1 MDKIDVPFN
10 IFFLKLDDSTIRH
23 LKPITSLDVFDGIT
37 KNLHPDGLYSP
48 TIFGVVGSNNRYTK
62 FSYIDIKLKIMHP
75 VYYKAL
81 TAMKTLYEG
90 IMTAKEFAVWDEESK
105 DFIKSNALDG
115 QTGYDFFI
123 EHHNKIE
130 HEQRPS
136 IDRQENIAL
145 INKYK
150 DYHLYDKIIV
160 LPAAYR
166 DIEIDDSGR
175 ESSDEINSLY
185 YKILAISN
193 TINPHTVKISPE
205 AYNTQRMSLQKAFN
219 EIYDYLANI
228 IRGKN
233 NLFMG
238 KWASRKIFNG
248 TRNVI
253 SSMTLTTPTLGDE
266 NAITYNDTVVG
277 LYQTLKGILPVSLH
291 RLKTGFL
298 SEVFVSVGAP
308 VLLVN
313 KTTLKSERVI
323 LKTTHYDKWMTNE
336 GLESLISSYKEPS
349 IRHDYVTV
357 DDYYLGLIYRG
368 PDNTF
373 KLFHGLDELPEGREA
388 KDCRPISLTELF
400 YCAVYDVVHKY
411 PALVTRYPITGVGS
425 VYPSKV
431 KLKSTMDS
439 EVRRKLDY
447 DWEIDTTA
455 RVAYEFP
462 TTTELYGSMSMH
474 PFKLA
479 RAGADHDGDSEL
491 VITN

>member
-1 MDKIDVPFN
+1 MDKLDVPFN
-10 IFFLKLDDSTIRH
+10 IFFLRLDENTVKY
-23 LKPITSLDVFDGIT
+23 LKPVTSLDVFDGIT

-48 TIFGVVGSNNRYTK
+48 AIFGVVGSNNRYTK
-62 FSYIDIKLKIMHP
+62 FSYIDVKLKIMHP
-75 VYYKAL
+75 VYYKAI
-81 TAMKTLYEG
+81 TAMKSLYEG
-90 IMTAKEFAVWDEESK
+90 IMSSKEFALWDEEKK
-105 DFIKSNALDG
+105 DFVKSNALDG

-123 EHHNKIE
+123 QHHDKIE

-166 DIEIDDSGR
+166 DIEVDDTGR

-185 YKILAISN
+185 YKMIAISN

-205 AYNTQRMSLQKAFN
+205 AYNTQRTSLQRAFN
-219 EIYDYLANI
+219 EIYEYLANL
-228 IRGKN
+228 IRGKS

-253 SSMTLTTPTLGDE
+253 TSMNTTQTELGAP
-266 NAITYNDTVVG
+266 NAIDYNDTLVG
-277 LYQTLKGILPVSLH
+277 LYQTLKGILPITLF

-298 SEVFVSVGAP
+298 SEVFPSVNSPA
-308 VLLVN
+308 LLVN
-313 KTTLKSERVI
+313 KTTLKSEKVV
-323 LKTTHYDKWMTNE
+323 LKSAVYDKWMTNE

-357 DDYYLGLIYRG
+357 DNYYLGLIYRG

-373 KLFHGLDELPEGREA
+373 KLIHGIDELPDDRDP

-400 YCAVYDVVHKY
+400 YTAIYEVTDNY
-411 PALVTRYPITGVGS
+411 PALVTRYPVTGVGS
-425 VYPSKV
+425 IYPSMT
-431 KLKSTMDS
+431 KLKSTI
-439 EVRRKLDY
+439 EVEKRFKLGE
-447 DWEIDTTA
+447 DWRVNPQDK
-455 RVAYEFP
+455 VAYEFP
-462 TTTELYGSMSMH
+462 TQTGL
-474 PFKLA
+474 FNALA
-479 RAGADHDGDSEL
+479 PHSFRLGRLGADGIN
-491 VITN
+491 V

>member
-1 MDKIDVPFN
+1 MDKLDVPFN
-10 IFFLKLDDSTIRH
+10 IFFLKLDESTVKY
-23 LKPITSLDVFDGIT
+23 LKPVTSLDVFDGIT

-62 FSYIDIKLKIMHP
+62 FSYIDIKLKVMHP
-75 VYYKAL
+75 VYYKAI
-81 TAMKTLYEG
+81 TAMKTLYEAILSG
-90 IMTAKEFAVWDEESK
+90 KEFAIWDEEKK

-115 QTGYDFFI
+115 QTGYEFFMQY
-123 EHHNKIE
+123 HDKIE

-166 DIEIDDSGR
+166 DIEVDDTGR

-185 YKILAISN
+185 YKMIAISN

-205 AYNTQRMSLQKAFN
+205 AYNTQRMSLQRAFN
-219 EIYDYLANI
+219 EIYDYLANL
-228 IRGKN
+228 IRGKS

-253 SSMTLTTPTLGDE
+253 TSMNITQTELGAPNSID
-266 NAITYNDTVVG
+266 YNDTLVG
-277 LYQTLKGILPVSLH
+277 LYQTLKGILPITLY

-298 SEVFVSVGAP
+298 SEVFPSVGAP
-308 VLLVN
+308 ALLTN
-313 KTTLKSERVI
+313 KTTLKSEKVV
-323 LKTTHYDKWMTNE
+323 LKTTVYDKWMTNE

-349 IRHDYVTV
+349 IRHDYITV
-357 DDYYLGLIYRG
+357 DNYYLGLIYRG

-373 KLFHGLDELPEGREA
+373 KLIHGIDELPDDRDP
-388 KDCRPISLTELF
+388 KDCRPVSLTEFL
-400 YCAVYDVVHKY
+400 YVTIYEVTDNY
-411 PALVTRYPITGVGS
+411 PTLVTRYPVAGVGS
-425 VYPSKV
+425 IYPSMTR
-431 KLKSTMDS
+431 LKSTI
-439 EVRRKLDY
+439 EVETRYKLGH
-447 DWEIDTTA
+447 DWSIDRNA
-455 RVAYEFP
+455 KVAYEFP
-462 TTTELYGSMSMH
+462 TQTELYSALSPH
-474 PFKLA
+474 PFKLG
-479 RAGADHDGDSEL
+479 RLTADFDGDRHYHC
-491 VITN
+491 

>member
-1 MDKIDVPFN
+1 MDKLDVPFN
-10 IFFLKLDDSTIRH
+10 IFFLRLDENTVKY
-23 LKPITSLDVFDGIT
+23 LKPVTSLDVFDGIT

-48 TIFGVVGSNNRYTK
+48 AIFGVVGSNNRYTK
-62 FSYIDIKLKIMHP
+62 FSYIDVKLKIMHP
-75 VYYKAL
+75 VYYKAI
-81 TAMKTLYEG
+81 TAMKSLYEG
-90 IMTAKEFAVWDEESK
+90 IMSSKEFALWDEEKK
-105 DFIKSNALDG
+105 DFVKSNALDG

-123 EHHNKIE
+123 QHHDKIE

-166 DIEIDDSGR
+166 DIEVDDSGR

-185 YKILAISN
+185 YKMIAISN

-205 AYNTQRMSLQKAFN
+205 AYNTQRMSLQRAFN
-219 EIYDYLANI
+219 EIYEYLANL
-228 IRGKN
+228 IRGKS

-253 SSMTLTTPTLGDE
+253 TSMNITQTELGAP
-266 NAITYNDTVVG
+266 NAIDYNDTLVG
-277 LYQTLKGILPVSLH
+277 LYQTLKGILPITLF

-298 SEVFVSVGAP
+298 SEVFPSVNSPA
-308 VLLVN
+308 LLVN
-313 KTTLKSERVI
+313 KTTLRSEKVVLKSAV
-323 LKTTHYDKWMTNE
+323 YDKWMTNE

-357 DDYYLGLIYRG
+357 DNYYLGLIYRG

-373 KLFHGLDELPEGREA
+373 KLIHGIDELPDDRSP
-388 KDCRPISLTELF
+388 KDCRPLSLTELF
-400 YCAVYDVVHKY
+400 YTAIYEVTDNY
-411 PALVTRYPITGVGS
+411 PALVTRYPVTGVGS
-425 VYPSKV
+425 IYPSMT
-431 KLKSTMDS
+431 KLKSTI
-439 EVRRKLDY
+439 EVEKRFKLGE
-447 DWEIDTTA
+447 DWRVDPQDK
-455 RVAYEFP
+455 VAYEFP
-462 TTTELYGSMSMH
+462 TQTELYSALS
-474 PFKLA
+474 PSPYKLA
-479 RAGADHDGDSEL
+479 RLGADG
-491 VITN
+491 IKA

>member
-10 IFFLKLDDSTIRH
+10 IFFLKLDESTIKY
-23 LKPITSLDVFDGIT
+23 LKPVTSLDVFDGIT
-37 KNLHPDGLYSP
+37 KNLHPEGLYSP
-48 TIFGVVGSNNRYTK
+48 TIFGVVGSNSRYTK
-62 FSYIDIKLKIMHP
+62 FSYIDIRLQVMHP
-75 VYYKAL
+75 VYYKAI

-90 IMTAKEFAVWDEESK
+90 IMTSKEFAVWDEETK

-115 QTGYDFFI
+115 KTGYDFFI

-136 IDRQENIAL
+136 IDRQENISL

-205 AYNTQRMSLQKAFN
+205 AYNTQRMSLQRSFN
-219 EIYDYLANI
+219 EVYDYIANI

-253 SSMTLTTPTLGDE
+253 SSMNITQPELGGE
-266 NAITYNDTVVG
+266 NSIKYNDTVVG
-277 LYQTLKGILPVSLH
+277 LYQTLKGLLPVSLH
-291 RLKTGFL
+291 RIKTGFL
-298 SEVFVSVGAP
+298 SEVFASVGAP
-308 VLLVN
+308 ALLTN

-323 LKTTHYDKWMTNE
+323 LKSNHYDKWMTTE
-336 GLESLISSYKEPS
+336 GIESLISSYKEPS
-349 IRHDYVTV
+349 IRHDYITV
-357 DDYYLGLIYRG
+357 DNYYLGLIYRG
-368 PDNTF
+368 PDKTF
-373 KLFHGLDELPEGREA
+373 KLIHGIDELPEDRDP

-400 YCAVYDVVHKY
+400 YCAMYEVANDY

-425 VYPSKV
+425 VYPSNV
-431 KLKSTMDS
+431 KLKSTIDAEIRKKLNQNW
-439 EVRRKLDY
+439 EV
-447 DWEIDTTA
+447 DTSA
-455 RVAYEFP
+455 KVAYEFP
-462 TTTELYGSMSMH
+462 TQSDLFGALSPH
-474 PFKLA
+474 PFKLQNL
-479 RAGADHDGDSEL
+479 GADYDGDGY
-491 VITN
+491 